1 MRTEVGEHQ
10 IGCLI
15 GQGKGFGFTLDEKEA
30 LESELQ
36 ERISCF

>member
-15 GQGKGFGFTLDEKEA
+15 GQGKGFGFY
-30 LESELQ
+30 SGQ
-36 ERISCF
+36 EGSFGE